1 MTEER
6 RRLVVPPQ
14 GSPCGGATP
23 VVVVAIMGVSWR
35 GSWRP
40 DSCAAPAGTR
50 RSSLSSSPTG
60 TRAMHGTMRARV
72 YDRDHLDHYDL
83 DLLVDDVALPRA
95 AGRRTAMPRTSTDR
109 WTSCSLSDCAEEGRP
124 PVATIILVLEN
135 DDQRGMAN
143 VKVFCDCDDVTIE
156 RADAPPQRPR
166 PR

>member
-83 DLLVDDVALPRA
+83 DLLGVARRRPHPPPPSSSSTR
-95 AGRRTAMPRTSTDR
+95 GRRCASSRGGAADRDAEDVNGSLGPAAPSPTVRRGVVRRWRRSSSSSRTT
-109 WTSCSLSDCAEEGRP
+109 TSAAWP
-124 PVATIILVLEN
+124 T
-135 DDQRGMAN
+135 
-143 VKVFCDCDDVTIE
+143 
-156 RADAPPQRPR
+156 
-166 PR
+166 